1 MKGKGN
7 LKRQIE
13 ARLRL
18 VCQRLSEKQRKEVVL
33 SAFVL
38 FAAGCLYVVISSF
51 IGLGGNDDH
60 LEINHITPLNLKE
73 ESR

>member
-1 MKGKGN
+1 MKRKGN
-7 LKRQIE
+7 LKRQTE

-18 VCQRLSEKQRKEVVL
+18 ICQRLSEKQRKAVVL

-38 FAAGCLYVVISSF
+38 FAAGCLYMVISSF
-51 IGLGGNDDH
+51 IGLGGNNDH
-60 LEINHITPLNLKE
+60 LGIDHITPLNLKE